1 VRADPRFDLQVAE
14 PGHVHLSCHVFPL
27 C

>member
-14 PGHVHLSCHVFPL
+14 PGHLHPSCHVFPL

>member
-1 VRADPRFDLQVAE
+1 VRADPRFDLQIAE
-14 PGHVHLSCHVFPL
+14 PGHLHRSCHVFPL